1 MEIISQAFKNDKV
14 LLLYKCG
21 SYAFGT
27 ATDKSDEDYV
37 VVLRDFK
44 GLTHLS
50 HGKKEYFIFGL
61 EDWKEKQEFSD
72 QLDEYF
78 EIFNDEVLAFPYN
91 ILNKDESMDEL
102 IEYYKSKFTSN
113 YKKWISKVVSYFRFY
128 YDLGDINK
136 NMYHLLRIRFM
147 VENYLKTGSFSLE
160 LSEKVLNKILNFKA
174 STDKEAYRTEINGA
188 LIYLQNLRE
197 A

>member
-61 EDWKEKQEFSD
+61 EDWKAKQEFSD

-102 IEYYKSKFTSN
+102 VEYYKSKFTSN
-113 YKKWISKVVSYFRFY
+113 YKKWISKAVSYFRFY

-136 NMYHLLRIRFM
+136 NMYHLLRIRHM
-147 VENYLKTGSFSLE
+147 VDNYLKTGSFSLE

-197 A
+197 E

>member
-1 MEIISQAFKNDKV
+1 MEIISQAFRKDKV

-27 ATDKSDEDYV
+27 ATEKSDEDYV

-61 EDWKEKQEFSD
+61 EDWKAKQEFSD

-91 ILNKDESMDEL
+91 ILNKDESMDDL
-102 IEYYKSKFTSN
+102 IEFYKSNFASN
-113 YKKWISKVVSYFRFY
+113 YKKWINKVVSYFRFY

-160 LSEKVLNKILNFKA
+160 LSEEVLNKIFNFKA
-174 STDKEAYRTEINGA
+174 STDKETYRKEINRA
-188 LIYLQNLRE
+188 LIYLSNLKE
-197 A
+197 V

>member
-1 MEIISQAFKNDKV
+1 MEIINKAFKNDKV

-21 SYAFGT
+21 SHAFGT

-44 GLTHLS
+44 GLTHLT
-50 HGKKEYFIFGL
+50 HGKKEYFVFGL
-61 EDWKEKQEFSD
+61 EEWKAKQEFSD
-72 QLDEYF
+72 EIDEYF

-91 ILNKDESMDEL
+91 ILNKDESMDGL
-102 IEYYKSKFTSN
+102 IEFYKTNFLLN
-113 YKKWISKVVSYFRFY
+113 YKKWIKKVLSYFRFY

-160 LSEKVLNKILNFKA
+160 LSEEVLNKIFNFKA
-174 STDKEAYRTEINGA
+174 STDKETYRNEINRA
-188 LIYLQNLRE
+188 LIYLSNLKE
-197 A
+197 V

>member
-1 MEIISQAFKNDKV
+1 MEIINKAFKNDKV

-21 SYAFGT
+21 SHAFGT

-44 GLTHLS
+44 GLTHLT
-50 HGKKEYFIFGL
+50 HGKKEYFVFGL
-61 EDWKEKQEFSD
+61 EEWKAKQEFSD
-72 QLDEYF
+72 EIDEYF

-91 ILNKDESMDEL
+91 ILNKDESMDGL
-102 IEYYKSKFTSN
+102 IEFYKTNFLLN
-113 YKKWISKVVSYFRFY
+113 YKKWIKKVLSYFRFY

-160 LSEKVLNKILNFKA
+160 LSEKILNKILNFKA
-174 STDKEAYRTEINGA
+174 STDKEAYRNEINRA
-188 LIYLQNLRE
+188 LTYLSNLKE
-197 A
+197 G

>member
-1 MEIISQAFKNDKV
+1 MIFFCVRARKTCAF
-14 LLLYKCG
+14 C
-21 SYAFGT
+21 
-27 ATDKSDEDYV
+27 
-37 VVLRDFK
+37 
-44 GLTHLS
+44 
-50 HGKKEYFIFGL
+50 I
-61 EDWKEKQEFSD
+61 DWGIYR
-72 QLDEYF
+72 L
-78 EIFNDEVLAFPYN
+78 YN
-91 ILNKDESMDEL
+91 IINKDESIDEL
-102 IEYYKSKFTSN
+102 IEFYKSSFSSK
-113 YKKWISKVVSYFRFY
+113 YKKWISKVVSYFRFH

-197 A
+197 E

>member
-1 MEIISQAFKNDKV
+1 MEIISQAFRKDKV

-27 ATDKSDEDYV
+27 ATEKSDEDYV

-61 EDWKEKQEFSD
+61 EDWKAKQEFSD
-72 QLDEYF
+72 EIDEYF

-160 LSEKVLNKILNFKA
+160 LSEEVLNKIFNFKA
-174 STDKEAYRTEINGA
+174 STDKETYRNEINRA
-188 LIYLQNLRE
+188 LIYLSNLKE
-197 A
+197 V

>member
-1 MEIISQAFKNDKV
+1 MEIVSQAFKNDKV

-37 VVLRDFK
+37 VVLKDFK

-50 HGKKEYFIFGL
+50 YGKKEYFVFGL
-61 EDWKEKQEFSD
+61 EDWKAKQEFSD
-72 QLDEYF
+72 EIDEYF

-91 ILNKDESMDEL
+91 ILNKDESMDDL
-102 IEYYKSKFTSN
+102 IEFYKSNFASN
-113 YKKWISKVVSYFRFY
+113 YKKWINKVVSYFRFY

-160 LSEKVLNKILNFKA
+160 LSEEVLNKIFNFKA
-174 STDKEAYRTEINGA
+174 STDKETYRNEINRA
-188 LIYLQNLRE
+188 LIYLSNLKE
-197 A
+197 V

>member
-1 MEIISQAFKNDKV
+1 MEIISQAFRKDKV

-27 ATDKSDEDYV
+27 ATEKSDEDYV

-61 EDWKEKQEFSD
+61 EDWKAKQEFSD
-72 QLDEYF
+72 EIDEYF

-91 ILNKDESMDEL
+91 ILNKDESMDDL
-102 IEYYKSKFTSN
+102 IEFYKSNFASN
-113 YKKWISKVVSYFRFY
+113 YKKWINKVVSYFRFY

-160 LSEKVLNKILNFKA
+160 LSEEVLNKIFNFKA
-174 STDKEAYRTEINGA
+174 STDKETYRKEINRA
-188 LIYLQNLRE
+188 LIYLSNLKE
-197 A
+197 V